1 MAEYIQRILEFLG
14 VVFLEPISGL
24 DYIHPTI
31 SIIQD
36 NKITS
41 WVKHIAVPISCIHG
55 QFDIQK
61 IWPTKILTHI
71 QPSVMGE
78 RVKSLSMVFFLN
90 KISLKS
96 MVHAY
101 NHMKTLIIFIRL
113 VSIFTLCIGPH
124 SPKIFDQT
132 TLPCFYPVITLS
144 SSSTPLLGDIKIMKH
159 QQERV
164 EDDDKVS
171 HMGEKPL
178 YGLLLE
184 QNFS

>member
-1 MAEYIQRILEFLG
+1 MAEYIQKILEFLG

-24 DYIHPTI
+24 EYIHPTI

-96 MVHAY
+96 MVYAST
-101 NHMKTLIIFIRL
+101 HMITLIIFIRL

-144 SSSTPLLGDIKIMKH
+144 SSSTLSCWCFMILISPRRGVNGTSTSLQFL
-159 QQERV
+159 
-164 EDDDKVS
+164 VS
-171 HMGEKPL
+171 I
-178 YGLLLE
+178 
-184 QNFS
+184 FSVTVLSPI